1 MRRKL
6 SAILSA
12 VLLCALCVAPAHA
25 LEYSIDGADDY
36 LFGRP
41 TSDDTIYEW
50 ENPNVDR
57 SKNTALIPP
66 GFGTPTS
73 YLPGSGEYLTPPRVP
88 GALNGG
94 LVNQVGS
101 VGSPDGGTSL
111 DASGNYPTADTSVSV
126 DSNGFPTVGGGS
138 TGGPGASFTD
148 VSNGM
153 YLANGSLGTLKI
165 PSIGLTVGVY
175 EGTGSAPLLKGAG
188 HFENTSIWLGNVPI
202 AGHNRGVRSDF
213 GKIHTLKAG
222 DIITLTTVLGT
233 RTYAV
238 SSVSKVDV
246 SDTSGLAS
254 TTENCITL
262 YTCVEDQPAYTI
274 LRLTGTMAVYS
285 EKVMDHFRNPRNVGV
300 SCGTEA
306 CSSWM
311 TCPCSSMANSP
322 ACCSPSRGW
331 SWRWASWPC
340 GASRPMPNSAGLGC
354 PIMCPTG

>member
-12 VLLCALCVAPAHA
+12 VLLCALCVAPASA
-25 LEYSIDGADDY
+25 LEYSIGGADDY

-73 YLPGSGEYLTPPRVP
+73 YLPGSGEHLTPNLVP

-126 DSNGFPTVGGGS
+126 DSNGFPTVSGS
-138 TGGPGASFTD
+138 GATGGQTVAFTE
-148 VSNGM
+148 VTSGL
-153 YLANGSLGTLKI
+153 YYANGSLGTLKI

-202 AGHNRGVRSDF
+202 AGHNRGVRNDF
-213 GKIHTLKAG
+213 GKIHTLKVG

-262 YTCVEDQPAYTI
+262 YTCVEDQPAY
-274 LRLTGTMAVYS
+274 RWCVRGVEQTM
-285 EKVMDHFRNPRNVGV
+285 
-300 SCGTEA
+300 
-306 CSSWM
+306 
-311 TCPCSSMANSP
+311 
-322 ACCSPSRGW
+322 
-331 SWRWASWPC
+331 
-340 GASRPMPNSAGLGC
+340 
-354 PIMCPTG
+354 